1 MIRPA
6 AGADLAALG
15 LLWERYRVEAG
26 DTRFVDQA
34 GWGSWVLPRISA
46 GDVRVGTTDRTV
58 NSYVAWQRATIAD
71 PGEGRVLR
79 ILELY
84 VHPDGRGQR
93 LGSGLLARAIDA
105 ARQREC
111 RAVVLAS
118 NISEA
123 YWPWP
128 NRSGSCFRGTHCSSH
143 SNASSGQ
150 TGGVGGAGSG
160 TGTGTGRSVVHVSH
174 AGFVPAV
181 GATNGLA
188 VGASRMP
195 P

>member
-15 LLWERYRVEAG
+15 LLWERYRAEAG

-34 GWGSWVLPRISA
+34 GWASWVLPRISA
-46 GDVRVGTTDRTV
+46 GDVRVGTSDRTI
-58 NSYVAWQRATIAD
+58 NSYVAWQRARSTA

-84 VHPDGRGQR
+84 VDPEGRGLQ

-111 RAVVLAS
+111 RAVIVVNNISDPGVLALV
-118 NISEA
+118 E
-123 YWPWP
+123 P
-128 NRSGSCFRGTHCSSH
+128 F
-143 SNASSGQ
+143 
-150 TGGVGGAGSG
+150 
-160 TGTGTGRSVVHVSH
+160 
-174 AGFVPAV
+174 GFVLHERALH
-181 GATNGLA
+181 LA
-188 VGASRMP
+188 LERE
-195 P
+195 

>member
-15 LLWERYRVEAG
+15 LLWERYRVEAR

-34 GWGSWVLPRISA
+34 GWGKWVLPRISA
-46 GDVRVGTTDRTV
+46 GDVRVGTTDRVV
-58 NSYVAWQRATIAD
+58 NSYVAWQRTISAD
-71 PGEGRVLR
+71 PSDGRVLH

-111 RAVVLAS
+111 REVVLVRNVSDA
-118 NISEA
+118 
-123 YWPWP
+123 
-128 NRSGSCFRGTHCSSH
+128 
-143 SNASSGQ
+143 
-150 TGGVGGAGSG
+150 GVLAL
-160 TGTGTGRSVVHVSH
+160 VEPF
-174 AGFVPAV
+174 GFVLHEHALH
-181 GATNGLA
+181 LA
-188 VGASRMP
+188 LQRE
-195 P
+195 

>member
-6 AGADLAALG
+6 AGADLATLG

-34 GWGSWVLPRISA
+34 GWGCWVLPRISA

-58 NSYVAWQRATIAD
+58 NSYVAWQRAASGV

-79 ILELY
+79 LLELY

-111 RAVVLAS
+111 RAVVLVS
-118 NISEA
+118 NVSD
-123 YWPWP
+123 P
-128 NRSGSCFRGTHCSSH
+128 
-143 SNASSGQ
+143 
-150 TGGVGGAGSG
+150 
-160 TGTGTGRSVVHVSH
+160 SVLALVEPF
-174 AGFVPAV
+174 GFVLYD
-181 GATNGLA
+181 NQLHLA
-188 VGASRMP
+188 LQRE
-195 P
+195 

>member
-1 MIRPA
+1 MPRWGCFGSATEWRQATPASSIRPVGG
-6 AGADLAALG
+6 AGCYRASVLAMS
-15 LLWERYRVEAG
+15 V
-26 DTRFVDQA
+26 
-34 GWGSWVLPRISA
+34 WVPQ
-46 GDVRVGTTDRTV
+46 TRTV

-93 LGSGLLARAIDA
+93 MGSGLLARAIDA

-128 NRSGSCFRGTHCSSH
+128 NRSGSCFRGMHCSSH